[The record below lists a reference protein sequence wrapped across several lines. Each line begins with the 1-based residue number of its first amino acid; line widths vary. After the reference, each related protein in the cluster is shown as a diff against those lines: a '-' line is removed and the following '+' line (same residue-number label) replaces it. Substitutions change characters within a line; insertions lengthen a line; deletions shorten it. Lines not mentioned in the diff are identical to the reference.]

1 MEYLNQFSFL
11 IGPLVVISVSFFVG
25 YFFDK
30 IYGRFVLANFKDGDR
45 NPTTFKFIGHIA
57 RAIIYLTGFG
67 MAINMIPQLK
77 SVATSM
83 FASAGILAVARGFAS
98 QNAFANIVS
107 GIFIVIFKPFK
118 VNDRIVFRDTMIGIV
133 EDINLRHTI
142 IRNFE
147 NRRIIIPNSVLNNE
161 VIVNADIKEPK
172 ICRIINLGISYDSD
186 IDLAKSIIVEEVL
199 NHKYYFDNRTV
210 ADIQNGVPEVLVR
223 VVAWADSAIT
233 LRVWVW
239 AEDSIIGFAME
250 CDLLESIKKRFDR
263 EGVEIP
269 YPHRTI
275 VQKGS
280 V

>member
-1 MEYLNQFSFL
+1 MDYLNKFSFL
-11 IGPLVVISVSFFVG
+11 IAPLTVIVLSFIVG
-25 YFFDK
+25 YIFDK
-30 IYGRFVLANFKDGDR
+30 IFSRFVLANFNTNDR

-77 SVATSM
+77 NVATSM
-83 FASAGILAVARGFAS
+83 FASAGILAVAIGFAS

-118 VNDRIVFRDTMIGIV
+118 VNDRIVFRDTMIGTV

-161 VIVNADIKEPK
+161 VIVNADLQEPK
-172 ICRIINLGISYDSD
+172 ICRIFNLGISYDSD
-186 IDLAKSIIVEEVL
+186 IDLAKTIIADEVR
-199 NHKYYFDNRTV
+199 NHQYYFDNRSIV
-210 ADIQNGVPEVLVR
+210 DIENGVPDVLVR
-223 VVAWADSAIT
+223 VVAWADSSIT

-239 AEDSIIGFAME
+239 AEDSGIGFNME
-250 CDLLESIKKRFDR
+250 CDLLESIKKRFDA
-263 EGVEIP
+263 EGIEIP
-269 YPHRTI
+269 FPHRTI
-275 VQKGS
+275 VHKA
-280 V
+280 

>member
-1 MEYLNQFSFL
+1 MEYFNKFSFL
-11 IGPLVVISVSFFVG
+11 IAPLFIITISFIVG

-30 IYGRFVLANFKDGDR
+30 VFSKFILTNFKQGDR

-83 FASAGILAVARGFAS
+83 FASAGILAVAIGFAS

-118 VNDRIVFRDTMIGIV
+118 VNDRIVFRDTMVGVV

-142 IRNFE
+142 IRSFE
-147 NRRIIIPNSVLNNE
+147 NRRIVIPNSILNNE
-161 VIVNADIKEPK
+161 VIVNADLKEPK
-172 ICRIINLGISYDSD
+172 VCRIFNLGISYDSD
-186 IDLAKSIIVEEVL
+186 IDLAKKIIIDEVKT
-199 NHKYYFDNRTV
+199 HQYYFDNRTLS
-210 ADIQNGVPEVLVR
+210 DIENGVPEVLVR
-223 VVAWADSAIT
+223 VVAWADSSIT

-239 AEDSIIGFAME
+239 AEDSAIGFNME
-250 CDLLESIKKRFDR
+250 CDLLESIKKRFDL
-263 EGVEIP
+263 EGIEIP
-269 YPHRTI
+269 FPHRTI
-275 VQKGS
+275 ITKA
-280 V
+280 